1 MDLSP
6 NIKLNPPSPIYEV
19 EASGGAASHRSNAKK
34 LLTISGNLYHT
45 WLPVDWPLAGEEE
58 KQQVETVPGISTKSG
73 SKDLKPDIK
82 EKETPDIISRSI
94 KDIAALC
101 QFTDQNLSPPK
112 IENTKINW
120 VDEWTKS
127 TYRDLGMEEQKSE
140 EGEDHDILYEVL
152 SSPHTKEDVNPL
164 EHMKESNFLKW
175 LKNKDARGKGFSEIK
190 TEEKEAVSKPEA
202 RQKKTVEEPPSK
214 AISKKKK
221 KKELKKILKKSLEM
235 EDEIIS
241 ETLARVMVQQ
251 GHTKKAREL
260 YEKLSLIFPEKSGY
274 FAQIIENLEEE

>member
-1 MDLSP
+1 MDLNP
-6 NIKLNPPSPIYEV
+6 NIKLNPPSPIYQMEGP
-19 EASGGAASHRSNAKK
+19 GGVASHRSNSKK

-45 WLPVDWPLAGEEE
+45 WIPIHWPFEGAEE
-58 KQQVETVPGISTKSG
+58 KQVATVSEVSSKTELEDFSTDINEQETS
-73 SKDLKPDIK
+73 
-82 EKETPDIISRSI
+82 DIISRSI

-101 QFTDQNLSPPK
+101 LFTDQNLSGPK
-112 IENTKINW
+112 IENTQINW

-127 TYRDLGMEEQKSE
+127 TYRDLGMEEQQSE
-140 EGEDHDILYEVL
+140 EAEGQDILYEVL
-152 SSPHTKEDVNPL
+152 SSPDTKEDVNPL
-164 EHMKESNFLKW
+164 EHMKESSFLKW
-175 LKNKDARGKGFSEIK
+175 LKNKDARGKDFSEIK
-190 TEEKEAVSKPEA
+190 TEEQESANKPKA
-202 RQKKTVEEPPSK
+202 QTKKTEDEPSSQ